1 MVTPTNRRTGF
12 TLIEL
17 LVVIALIA
25 TLAALSAGAFF
36 RVRAGQTKAASEA
49 TLNKLGSALE
59 NRLSAIREKVNEEAR
74 TNSDNYKLALSDA
87 GGNPDVAKSL
97 LLYAKVK
104 NELPMSFDEAKTD
117 TVVGSIILRRRE
129 NFRPLYT
136 LASPNTPEESAICFY
151 LAVTTSGGG
160 GAMTDGEGLQQQT
173 MESPSFPGLKVFKDA
188 WGTPIAFVRQA
199 YPDEVNGGVYVR
211 SGQVRD
217 PFDPS
222 NKLTT
227 SGLMTSRWPV
237 YIASFPTWAVPSGVA
252 PFSSAPTLTNL
263 KTVYPGARNFTS
275 TLISAGPDK
284 QFFKTSEYDV
294 YGGTN
299 NDNLLGYRLRRQ
311 DAKGD

>member
-1 MVTPTNRRTGF
+1 MTNATNRRTGF

-36 RVRAGQTKAASEA
+36 RVRAAQTKSASEA

-74 TNSDNYKLALSDA
+74 TNSDNYKFALSDA

-104 NELPMSFDEAKTD
+104 NELPMSFDEAKNN
-117 TVVGSIILRRRE
+117 TVVGSITLQRRE

-151 LAVTTSGGG
+151 LAVTTNAGG
-160 GAMTDGEGLQQQT
+160 GAMLDGEGLPIQT
-173 MESPSFPGLKVFKDA
+173 SGLANLPGLKFFKDS

-237 YIASFPTWAVPSGVA
+237 YMANFPTWAVPS
-252 PFSSAPTLTNL
+252 FSAPTMSNV
-263 KTVYPGARNFTS
+263 KTTYPGARNFVP

-284 QFFKTSEYDV
+284 QFVTPTADV
-294 YGGTN
+294 FGGTD